1 MSAQPRKSRYSAW
14 SLLREGLRG
23 QGGWTPA
30 WRDRDPEPAYD
41 VVVIGGGGHGLA
53 TAYYLART
61 HGIRRVAV
69 LEKGWIGG
77 GNTGRNTTIIRS
89 NYFNPQSAALYDLSV
104 RLYEGLSRELNYNI
118 MFSQRG
124 IMEVAHT
131 DAELESMAR
140 AANAMRISG
149 IDIEL
154 VSRQETLALA
164 PLLDASPHCRWPVR
178 GALVQRRGGTARH
191 DAVAWGYARAA
202 DSLGVHIIQGC
213 EVQGFEIEAGRAVG
227 VRTNRGNIRA
237 ERIGMAVAGNSSVM
251 AEMAG
256 FTLPLQSYTLQ
267 AMVSEPLKPCLDT
280 VVMSTSN
287 GVYVSQSDK
296 GEMVIGGNLD
306 RSPSYAQRGS
316 FRVTQSVLATLVE
329 MFPAFATLKL
339 MRQWG
344 GTVDTSPDNSPL
356 IGPSPLPGLYLN
368 CGWGTGGFKAIP
380 AGGTVFAQ
388 LLATGSHHELS
399 AAFDLS
405 RFVTGELI
413 DESHAGVQH

>member
-1 MSAQPRKSRYSAW
+1 VSAQPRKSRYSAW

>member
-1 MSAQPRKSRYSAW
+1 VSALPRKSRYSAW

-23 QGGWTPA
+23 QRGWTPA
-30 WRDRDPEPAYD
+30 WHDRDPEPAYD

-388 LLATGSHHELS
+388 LLATGRHHELS

-405 RFVTGELI
+405 RFATGELI